1 MIKFILIM
9 FICSNIPGN
18 SCKLMTTPIQE
29 FDTYRECAI
38 YGYEYSFNLLKILIR
53 NRLMNIKCILRLI
66 VKKVKAFDIVAKMW

>member
-29 FDTYRECAI
+29 FNTYSECAI
-38 YGYEYSFNLLKILIR
+38 YGYEYSFNMLK
-53 NRLMNIKCILRLI
+53 NFNSKSVNEYKMYT
-66 VKKVKAFDIVAKMW
+66 AFNCKEGQSI

>member
-1 MIKFILIM
+1 M

-38 YGYEYSFNLLKILIR
+38 YGYEYSLNMLKDFN
-53 NRLMNIKCILRLI
+53 
-66 VKKVKAFDIVAKMW
+66 VKSVNEYKMYTAFSCKESKSI

>member
-38 YGYEYSFNLLKILIR
+38 YGCEYSFNLLK
-53 NRLMNIKCILRLI
+53 NFNSESVNEYKMYT
-66 VKKVKAFDIVAKMW
+66 AFNCKESQSI

>member
-1 MIKFILIM
+1 M

-38 YGYEYSFNLLKILIR
+38 YGYEYSFNLLK
-53 NRLMNIKCILRLI
+53 NFNSESVNEYKMYT
-66 VKKVKAFDIVAKMW
+66 AFNCKENQSI

>member
-38 YGYEYSFNLLKILIR
+38 YGYEYSFNLLK
-53 NRLMNIKCILRLI
+53 NFNSESVNEYKMYT
-66 VKKVKAFDIVAKMW
+66 AFNCKESQSI

>member
-38 YGYEYSFNLLKILIR
+38 YGYEYSFNLLK
-53 NRLMNIKCILRLI
+53 NFNSES
-66 VKKVKAFDIVAKMW
+66 VNEYKMYTTFNCKEDQSI

>member
-9 FICSNIPGN
+9 FICSNVSGN

-38 YGYEYSFNLLKILIR
+38 YGYEYSFNLLK
-53 NRLMNIKCILRLI
+53 NFNSESVNEYKMYT
-66 VKKVKAFDIVAKMW
+66 AFNCKEGQSI

>member
-18 SCKLMTTPIQE
+18 SCKPIPTSIQY

-38 YGYEYSFNLLKILIR
+38 YGYEYSFNMLKDF
-53 NRLMNIKCILRLI
+53 NPKSVNEYQMYT
-66 VKKVKAFDIVAKMW
+66 AFNCKENQSI